1 MSPSIYEGLSVLL
14 NHGVSVEIASINEE
28 SQDVKENEQ
37 KTYKQPAENLQ
48 ICQSGSLPVSFLDYP
63 F

>member
-1 MSPSIYEGLSVLL
+1 M
-14 NHGVSVEIASINEE
+14 EIASINEE